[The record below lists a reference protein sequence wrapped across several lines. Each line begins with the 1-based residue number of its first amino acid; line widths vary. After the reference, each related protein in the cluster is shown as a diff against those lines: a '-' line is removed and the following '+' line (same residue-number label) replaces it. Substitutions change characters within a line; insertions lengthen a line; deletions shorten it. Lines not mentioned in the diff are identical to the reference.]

1 MKILFKLVN
10 NIIIKNN
17 KIIYNIEIIDVA
29 ILTVTIIFNLYHLKI
44 SNWQK
49 G

>member
-29 ILTVTIIFNLYHLKI
+29 ILTVTIIFNFYQRYIKD
-44 SNWQK
+44 NK
-49 G
+49 D

>member
-29 ILTVTIIFNLYHLKI
+29 ILTVTIIFNLYQRYNTDNKD
-44 SNWQK
+44 
-49 G
+49 

>member
-29 ILTVTIIFNLYHLKI
+29 ILTVTIIFNFYQRYNTDNKD
-44 SNWQK
+44 
-49 G
+49 

>member
-29 ILTVTIIFNLYHLKI
+29 ILTVTIIFNFYQRYNTENKD
-44 SNWQK
+44 
-49 G
+49 

>member
-17 KIIYNIEIIDVA
+17 KIIYNIEIFDVA
-29 ILTVTIIFNLYHLKI
+29 ILTVTIIFNFYQRYNTENKD
-44 SNWQK
+44 
-49 G
+49 